1 MSKCKNFRTYF
12 AGQIE
17 VLGEFLGVEPN
28 KQGDLEA
35 SSHSLIRESQARQ
48 EKLQIL
54 YAELDVYGVGMIVAN
69 ESGDSFAL
77 ISPDA
82 SEPGRFR
89 YSGFRAQGWMTHYTV
104 DTLDEVVLEAFKA
117 GYTRVAARDTLD
129 KMAVTTEWKKGSER
143 LVHMQAHQN
152 GHLSW
157 NEMLAEFEK
166 IEIKYAQQQLAA

>member
-1 MSKCKNFRTYF
+1 MSKCKDFRNYF
-12 AGQIE
+12 ADQLL
-17 VLGEFLGVEPN
+17 VTSEFLGLDLN
-28 KQGDLEA
+28 KKEDLDA
-35 SSHSLIRESQARQ
+35 PSHSLIREIQARQ
-48 EKLQIL
+48 DKLQDL
-54 YAELDVYGVGMIVAN
+54 YAELDEVGVGMIMAN

-77 ISPDA
+77 VSPDA

-89 YSGFRAQGWMTHYTV
+89 YSGFREVGWMTHYTV
-104 DTLDEVVLEAFKA
+104 DSLDEVVLEAFKA

-129 KMAVTTEWKKGSER
+129 KMSVTTEWKKGSER
-143 LVHMQAHQN
+143 LIHMQAHQS

>member
-1 MSKCKNFRTYF
+1 MSKCKNFRNYF
-12 AGQIE
+12 ADQI
-17 VLGEFLGVEPN
+17 VGLSEFLGVDPN
-28 KQGDLEA
+28 KQEDLDA
-35 SSHSLIRESQARQ
+35 PCHSLIRETQARQ
-48 EKLQIL
+48 EKLQAL
-54 YAELDVYGVGMIVAN
+54 YAELDEYGLGMIVAN

-77 ISPDA
+77 ISPDV

-89 YSGFRAQGWMTHYTV
+89 YSGFRAIGWMTHYTV

-117 GYTRVAARDTLD
+117 GYTCVAARDTLE
-129 KMAVTTEWKKGSER
+129 KMSATTEWKKGSER

-152 GHLSW
+152 GRLTW